1 MYRPTTSRTFA
12 MNYGSVD
19 SFHVSTRCGLR
30 PKARQIRET
39 DDCDRPVSAGHR
51 PGGPVAVLPAALL
64 RQRPGDHHL
73 DLLVGDLPRRPGPR
87 RVRQALQP
95 ALHEP
100 HPPLADRL
108 PRHPGPGGDRRQ
120 RRDPAVLRAGQ
131 HDPRPQGQ
139 RLRRRP
145 LADQRLQ
152 SLALSIGQQQR
163 DKLRAR
169 HPPSLQPAKLSMT
182 QDTRKQV
189 TRLRRSR
196 TRRFTGSERRVTADG
211 CLSRSR
217 EDCWREMRPLPDRD
231 HAARDPIVAP
241 PSLLDVP
248 HLNGWAAQWDQLVD
262 SSPLPSPFLRSWW
275 LTGAG
280 GPGRHF
286 LLVVDG
292 AHLLGG
298 LALEQRHPMLSV
310 RMMGDGSLCP
320 DHLDLLAAPGH
331 EPAVVS
337 LLRDWLC
344 RPGGRLLDLKGI
356 RAGSRLIEALPGRVR
371 REPMVVAPFT
381 PLPDSPEAYRAT
393 LPSQFRK
400 NLRVS
405 AKRLAAEGMTHQAIR
420 GRAVLPTPR
429 HPARAPPVPV
439 GTPLRLPSRL
449 RSLRGRIRWWLR
461 GR

>member
-1 MYRPTTSRTFA
+1 MS
-12 MNYGSVD
+12 
-19 SFHVSTRCGLR
+19 
-30 PKARQIRET
+30 Q
-39 DDCDRPVSAGHR
+39 
-51 PGGPVAVLPAALL
+51 PAA
-64 RQRPGDHHL
+64 G
-73 DLLVGDLPRRPGPR
+73 
-87 RVRQALQP
+87 
-95 ALHEP
+95 
-100 HPPLADRL
+100 RL
-108 PRHPGPGGDRRQ
+108 
-120 RRDPAVLRAGQ
+120 
-131 HDPRPQGQ
+131 
-139 RLRRRP
+139 
-145 LADQRLQ
+145 
-152 SLALSIGQQQR
+152 
-163 DKLRAR
+163 
-169 HPPSLQPAKLSMT
+169 
-182 QDTRKQV
+182 
-189 TRLRRSR
+189 
-196 TRRFTGSERRVTADG
+196 
-211 CLSRSR
+211 
-217 EDCWREMRPLPDRD
+217 WREMGRLPNRD
-231 HAARDPIVAP
+231 HAARDPIVAAP
-241 PSLLDVP
+241 TLLDVP

-298 LALEQRHPMLSV
+298 LALEKRHPMLSV

-331 EPAVVS
+331 EAAVVS

-344 RPGGRLLDLKGI
+344 RPGERLLDLKGI
-356 RAGSRLIEALPGRVR
+356 RAGSRLVEALPGRVR
-371 REPMVVAPFT
+371 REPMAVAPFT

-405 AKRLAAEGMTHQAIR
+405 AKRLAAEGVTHQTIR
-420 GRAVLPTPR
+420 GRAVLATSR

-439 GTPLRLPSRL
+439 GKPLRLPSRL